1 MTGDS
6 VSLTAL
12 AGAQGGV
19 LLTVQALE
27 GGWPRRCLNRRLR
40 EESWTPI
47 HRGAWA
53 EPGREVNVEARL
65 RAVQLQRPEWVVSH
79 RARWASGPFHLG
91 PDGWRTAHSV
101 HPLVLG
107 PENIPVIKDPERAS
121 QDVALAAFSAI
132 THGKNP
138 DVAVILEALASA
150 LGSADSESA
159 EYFTELLEIGLG
171 DTPARTIWRSLMS
184 VGTFFPGRGT
194 IVEESY
200 LKGVE
205 EGREEG
211 RAEERSQM
219 VLRVLE
225 KRQIPT
231 LASTRERITACADA
245 AVLTRWLDR
254 AFTVTDAEDL
264 FSQD

>member
-171 DTPARTIWRSLMS
+171 DTPARTIWRRQGAARP
-184 VGTFFPGRGT
+184 VGCPGPAWRRG
-194 IVEESY
+194 
-200 LKGVE
+200 
-205 EGREEG
+205 
-211 RAEERSQM
+211 
-219 VLRVLE
+219 
-225 KRQIPT
+225 
-231 LASTRERITACADA
+231 A
-245 AVLTRWLDR
+245 AG
-254 AFTVTDAEDL
+254 
-264 FSQD
+264 